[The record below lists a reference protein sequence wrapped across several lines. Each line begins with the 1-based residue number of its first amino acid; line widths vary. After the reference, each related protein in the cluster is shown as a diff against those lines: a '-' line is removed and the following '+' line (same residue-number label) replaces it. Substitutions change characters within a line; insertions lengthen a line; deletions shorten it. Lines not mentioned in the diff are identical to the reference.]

1 MAETEADECNGT
13 FRVQDINAEEMDFE
27 IPSLKLENKGDI
39 GAKARKILKKGSLRD
54 ELIKLFKPL
63 REEIMSIEADQ
74 QKLEEDKAK
83 REQAAQAREEIHA
96 QTGELK
102 DKMLQQQKE
111 KELLLKQQINM
122 DD

>member
-27 IPSLKLENKGDI
+27 ITSIKLDNKGDI
-39 GAKARKILKKGSLRD
+39 GAKARRILKKGCLKD

-74 QKLEEDKAK
+74 KRLEEDKAR
-83 REQAAQAREEIHA
+83 RENAANLREKVHA
-96 QTGELK
+96 ETGEIK
-102 DKMLQQQKE
+102 DKMLQE
-111 KELLLKQQINM
+111 
-122 DD
+122 